1 MKNMQQFAKTAGM
14 VPARFK
20 IIEEEQYQRMQIDEQ
35 EPRLD
40 MKNDHQLYDPALQV
54 DSKRQPTTPR
64 RTNQLKSKVVENR
77 NFTANSKSYQ
87 QKSKSGRMHAPGD
100 SEYANR

>member
-1 MKNMQQFAKTAGM
+1 MKNMQQFAKTSGM

-54 DSKRQPTTPR
+54 DSKRR
-64 RTNQLKSKVVENR
+64 R
-77 NFTANSKSYQ
+77 
-87 QKSKSGRMHAPGD
+87 P
-100 SEYANR
+100 